1 MHPACSSANT
11 KCSGSLTE
19 GRLGRRAG
27 RLASAATDMNRQCL
41 HKEDVGAQ
49 VHSLE
54 VSQRQSAHTAVAV
67 LARHA
72 QCLGR
77 WWAFL
82 RRSFSVLR
90 PGFFLAQ

>member
-1 MHPACSSANT
+1 MAVHGAT
-11 KCSGSLTE
+11 
-19 GRLGRRAG
+19 
-27 RLASAATDMNRQCL
+27 TDMKRHDLQ
-41 HKEDVGAQ
+41 KAGDGAQ
-49 VHSLE
+49 VHSLKE
-54 VSQRQSAHTAVAV
+54 ASQWQSARCAAAVP
-67 LARHA
+67 ARHA